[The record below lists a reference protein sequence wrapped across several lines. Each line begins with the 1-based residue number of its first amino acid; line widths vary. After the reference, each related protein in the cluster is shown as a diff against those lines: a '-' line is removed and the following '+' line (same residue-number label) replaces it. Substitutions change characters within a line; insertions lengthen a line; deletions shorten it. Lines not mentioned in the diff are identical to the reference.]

1 MRRAPVGAPAATL
14 CEDARV
20 RLSYW
25 ERVVADGYRVPHG
38 AALDDLTTDL
48 VKMLG
53 DPDPRVR
60 DDIAYSVLST
70 WVSEGVYDEL
80 LAGLGDGL
88 VLGLR
93 VGLGEDGTDT
103 VLRRSFSA
111 VGLTAVIARDN
122 AVHTLHPTTVLT
134 WADRSVAWFLSERD
148 LRGWDPDR
156 GWLHPVAHGSD
167 LLSTLAASR
176 YLGAEE
182 LHVLLDVVAERLLIP
197 TEHRFTAGED
207 DRLAYATMSLLHRD
221 LVSVDVLESW
231 LERVASIWAE
241 PLTPGARESATR
253 ANGIAYARALHLQLL
268 LGVTGTPVQD
278 AMAVPS
284 VTPSCRPDILIAL
297 QRSLRSSAPNIFRRA
312 PEAR

>member
-1 MRRAPVGAPAATL
+1 
-14 CEDARV
+14 V

-53 DPDPRVR
+53 DGDPRVR

-111 VGLTAVIARDN
+111 VGLAAVIARDN

-134 WADRSVAWFLSERD
+134 WADRSVAWFLAERD
-148 LRGWDPDR
+148 LRGWVPER
-156 GWLHPVAHGSD
+156 GWVHAGAHGAD
-167 LLSTLAASR
+167 LLGTLAASR
-176 YLGAEE
+176 YLGPEE
-182 LHVLLDVVAERLLIP
+182 LRVLLDVIAERLLIP
-197 TEHRFTAGED
+197 TEHRFAAGED
-207 DRLAYATMSLLHRD
+207 DRLAFATMSLLHRD
-221 LVSVDVLESW
+221 LVSVDELESW
-231 LERVASIWAE
+231 LDRVAALWAD
-241 PLTPGARESATR
+241 PVTPGERESATR
-253 ANGIAYARALHLQLL
+253 TNAVAYARALHLQLL

-278 AMAVPS
+278 SMAIPAVNPG
-284 VTPSCRPDILIAL
+284 CRPDLLIAL
-297 QRSLRSSAPNIFRRA
+297 QRSLRSSAPLILRRA
-312 PEAR
+312 

>member
-1 MRRAPVGAPAATL
+1 M
-14 CEDARV
+14 

-53 DPDPRVR
+53 DGDPRVR

-111 VGLTAVIARDN
+111 VGLAAVIARDN

-134 WADRSVAWFLSERD
+134 WADRSVAWFLAERD
-148 LRGWDPDR
+148 LRGWVPER
-156 GWLHPVAHGSD
+156 GWVHAVAHGAD
-167 LLSTLAASR
+167 LLGTLAASR
-176 YLGAEE
+176 YLGSEE
-182 LHVLLDVVAERLLIP
+182 LRVLLDVIAERLLIP
-197 TEHRFTAGED
+197 TEHRFAAGED
-207 DRLAYATMSLLHRD
+207 DRLAFATMSLLHRD
-221 LVSVDVLESW
+221 LVSVDELESW
-231 LERVASIWAE
+231 LDRVAALWE
-241 PLTPGARESATR
+241 DPLTPGEHESTTR
-253 ANGIAYARALHLQLL
+253 TNVVAYARALHLQLL

-278 AMAVPS
+278 SMAIPAIN
-284 VTPSCRPDILIAL
+284 PGCRPDLLIAL
-297 QRSLRSSAPNIFRRA
+297 QRSLRSSAPLMLRRA
-312 PEAR
+312 

>member
-1 MRRAPVGAPAATL
+1 M
-14 CEDARV
+14 

-25 ERVVADGYRVPHG
+25 ERVVADGYRVPYG

-53 DPDPRVR
+53 DGDPRVR

-111 VGLTAVIARDN
+111 VGLAAVIARDN

-134 WADRSVAWFLSERD
+134 WADRSVAWFLAERD
-148 LRGWDPDR
+148 LRGWVPDR
-156 GWLHPVAHGSD
+156 GWVHSVAHGAD
-167 LLSTLAASR
+167 LLGTLSASR
-176 YLGAEE
+176 YLGSEE
-182 LHVLLDVVAERLLIP
+182 LRVLLDVIAERLLIP
-197 TEHRFTAGED
+197 TVHRFAAGED
-207 DRLAYATMSLLHRD
+207 DRLAFATMSLLHRD

-231 LERVASIWAE
+231 LDRVATLWAD
-241 PLTPGARESATR
+241 PLTPGERESATR
-253 ANGIAYARALHLQLL
+253 TNAVTYARALHLQLL

-278 AMAVPS
+278 AMAVPA
-284 VTPSCRPDILIAL
+284 VNPGCRPDLLIAL
-297 QRSLRSSAPNIFRRA
+297 QRSLRTSAPLILRRA
-312 PEAR
+312 